1 MLELLTM
8 KSQWKRDL
16 EKMMAERD
24 LKESQVNQ
32 VNKNNTN
39 TYNVPEICT

>member
-24 LKESQVNQ
+24 LKESEMNQ
-32 VNKNNTN
+32 VNTAP
-39 TYNVPEICT
+39 YNVPEICT